1 MPRQW
6 QVWRSP
12 SRLNEDF
19 SVLQLRQDPRN
30 PRHNGSK
37 PNEGSHCVRAASHTD
52 NMQHSCTPVLYS
64 TLFPLV
70 PSQQQHL
77 SELCYRW
84 LDVDL
89 SRHWQLNDTCCTDCT
104 FGFFVFAAL
113 GSNLLNGTKVN
124 HWYHTTG
131 QTTLWRL
138 FDFLRWVTVV
148 TFLALSLSSG
158 VKMYKLCK
166 CRIYCTVSL
175 LSPVVFIF
183 CFLRTWLLDTVHLLQ
198 IVFCLSA
205 TSFFP
210 PLVQFH

>member
-1 MPRQW
+1 MWEWKSKAAALLNHQPYSVSFSKTASLTLQVISILSDFPILRTGNEEVRRHRYQSEASKPHSRVSAAERYQSSSRERKTLRQRDEMPRQW

-37 PNEGSHCVRAASHTD
+37 PNEGSHCVRDASHTD

-70 PSQQQHL
+70 PSPQQHL

-89 SRHWQLNDTCCTDCT
+89 SRRWQLNDTCCTDCT
-104 FGFFVFAAL
+104 FGFFV
-113 GSNLLNGTKVN
+113 
-124 HWYHTTG
+124 
-131 QTTLWRL
+131 L
-138 FDFLRWVTVV
+138 FCST
-148 TFLALSLSSG
+148 G
-158 VKMYKLCK
+158 VKS
-166 CRIYCTVSL
+166 T
-175 LSPVVFIF
+175 
-183 CFLRTWLLDTVHLLQ
+183 
-198 IVFCLSA
+198 
-205 TSFFP
+205 
-210 PLVQFH
+210 